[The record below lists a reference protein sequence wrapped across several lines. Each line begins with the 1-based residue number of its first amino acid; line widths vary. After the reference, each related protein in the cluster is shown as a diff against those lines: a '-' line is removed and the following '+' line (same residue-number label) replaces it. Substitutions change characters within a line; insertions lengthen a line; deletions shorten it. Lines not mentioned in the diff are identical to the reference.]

1 MKLFK
6 SIFSIGCA
14 VALAGVLAGC
24 SSTKSTFDPRAKSA
38 GVGTVDGEVVKN
50 ELNPAWLQG
59 SQEFFTLG
67 PGDVFEAGIVGSP
80 DTRTTLV
87 VGPDGKV
94 YFYLLPGT
102 DVWGLTLSGARE
114 LLQKELSKYV
124 TGAQVSVSLASVGSK
139 SIWMLGRVNRPGI
152 YPMSGPMTLLE
163 AIAQAGGPSQIGL
176 GGTVAD
182 QADLSHSFVQRRG
195 QLVPVDF
202 QKLLVDGDMSQNIY
216 LQPDDFIYLPSSLFH
231 EVFVLGAVGGPRS
244 VPYSDH
250 LTLVKAVSSAG
261 GLIPGA
267 YGSHVAIVRGS
278 LAEPKVAIVD
288 YKEII
293 KGKATDIKLE
303 PHDIVYVP
311 FQPMLG
317 LQRYARSILNTFVT
331 TVAANEGVN
340 AVTDNGTT
348 VGITVAPVGTSQQS
362 TGGSSSSG
370 GTSSGGSTP

>member
-1 MKLFK
+1 MKNLK

-14 VALAGVLAGC
+14 VTLAGFFAGC
-24 SSTKSTFDPRAKSA
+24 SGTKSTFDPRAKSGESA
-38 GVGTVDGEVVKN
+38 TVEGVAVKN

-59 SQEFFTLG
+59 DEEFFTLG
-67 PGDVFEAGIVGSP
+67 PGDVIETEIVGTP
-80 DTRTTLV
+80 NTRAPLV

-102 DVWGLTLSGARE
+102 DVWGLTLSQARE
-114 LLQKELSKYV
+114 LLEKELSKYV
-124 TGAQVSVSLASVGSK
+124 NGAQVSVTLTSVGSK

-152 YPMSGPMTLLE
+152 YPMSGPVRLLE
-163 AIAQAGGPSQIGL
+163 AIAMAGGPSQIGL
-176 GGTVAD
+176 SGTVED
-182 QADLSHSFVQRRG
+182 QADLQHSFVQRRG
-195 QLVPVDF
+195 QLVPVNF
-202 QKLLVDGDMSQNIY
+202 QKLLEEGDMSQNIY

-244 VPYSDH
+244 VPYSGN
-250 LTLVKAVSSAG
+250 LTLLKAISSAG

-278 LAEPKVAIVD
+278 LSEPKVAVVD
-288 YKEII
+288 YKDIV

-317 LQRYARSILNTFVT
+317 LQRYALAILNTFVT
-331 TVAANEGVN
+331 TIAANEGVN
-340 AVTDNGTT
+340 AVTDNGNT
-348 VGITVAPVGTSQQS
+348 VGITVAPVGSSSPSGAAT
-362 TGGSSSSG
+362 SSSG
-370 GTSSGGSTP
+370 GGGPAQQ